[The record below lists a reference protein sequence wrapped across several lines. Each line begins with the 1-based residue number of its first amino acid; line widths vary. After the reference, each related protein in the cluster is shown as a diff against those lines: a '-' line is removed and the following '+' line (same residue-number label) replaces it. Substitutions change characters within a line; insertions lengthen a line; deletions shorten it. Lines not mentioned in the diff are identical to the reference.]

1 MATLRPQFVR
11 WLGASTLVVAT
22 FLTAPAHAQSNADA
36 PGTAEQTGDE
46 GGDQAEAITITGR
59 RAALQ
64 AADDRKRRSDSII
77 NSVVADEAGKL
88 PDNSI
93 TEVLQRVSGVSIVR
107 FAALNDPDHYSVE
120 GSGIQVRGLSGV
132 ASRLN
137 GREIFSANG
146 GRALIWGDVTPELMS
161 AVDVYKSATA
171 DLIEGGTGGQID
183 LRTKLPFDY
192 SRGWHFAGSAEGSY
206 GDLAKN
212 ADYSFSGLVSGRWET
227 GIGDIGLLVDLAHSR
242 LTSLANFIRAEPY
255 FRKRLAGESE
265 DVFIPGGFTFG
276 DEEFQ
281 RDRTGVYAAAQWAP
295 SQDLEFTGIF
305 FQSRYENLN
314 QSHFSLVSQQD
325 LVVDRARSQ
334 FDANGGL
341 ISTDSMFLRDNTTFL
356 PTGAP
361 VTSGGGTEGTRSGS
375 LTRDISLQVEWRPG
389 QGPFKVSAA
398 YQNILST
405 STVDRLAIFRE
416 VGFPSSF
423 GLDLSG
429 DFPVVSVDT
438 SGERFTNPANYFW
451 AAAMPHN
458 EDNRGTLNSA
468 NLDAEYQFEDDS
480 FFRAI
485 KAGARWS
492 DRRERDFNNGY
503 TWTALGRGWNGDP
516 QLTFANAAP
525 GDVDAYAFDNFFHG
539 QVNVPAQMLWPTID
553 LVRNVDVDDLHRP
566 PPTGFCPA
574 GTEFN
579 CSASGPLQSS
589 TYGGARA
596 RPNEFQ
602 PQDLGTW
609 RTQNWAVYAQA
620 RFGRD
625 YEPGRLGVTG
635 NIGARLVRIKNES
648 QGFIVQNAFTY
659 VRDGQTVEL
668 ARRIDPRGGEREFT
682 RFLPAINV
690 QLQPSE
696 DTKIRAAYNITLDL
710 PTFNATRGSGET
722 GVATAGNPV
731 PGGPGIFTNFT
742 AATGNPFLPPA
753 RADNLD
759 LSFEWYV
766 KPGTLFYLNGF
777 YKRLRDLPIFSLT
790 QRDITI
796 YYQDGTTETA
806 LGAATDYIAAA
817 EAAEVK
823 GVEVGGR
830 AFLDMLP
837 GVLAGFGFE
846 GNYTFID
853 SKNPGDIYRD
863 IFGTVRNDAPL
874 QGLSKHNFNAA
885 LLYERNRLSARVAY
899 SWRSRYLQSTNS
911 NGTTPTYTYVP
922 APGAAGQS
930 IQIALPVYG
939 DAYGQ
944 VDAGLTWK
952 ATDFVAFTLKGTNVF
967 NSTQR
972 TLMGGYRN
980 DELYRRSWFQ
990 SDRRIALGL
999 NLAF

>member
-1 MATLRPQFVR
+1 MAKVRPVQMR
-11 WLGASTLVVAT
+11 WLGASMSIVAAM
-22 FLTAPAHAQSNADA
+22 LAAPAYAQSNADA
-36 PGTAEQTGDE
+36 PGTAEQIGDE
-46 GGDQAEAITITGR
+46 GDQAEAITVTGR

-107 FAALNDPDHYSVE
+107 FAALNDPDHFSVE

-146 GRALIWGDVTPELMS
+146 GRGLVWGDITPELMS

-192 SRGWHFAGSAEGSY
+192 KRGWHFAGSAEASY

-212 ADYSFSGLVSGRWET
+212 ADYAFSGLVSGRWET
-227 GIGDIGLLVDLAHSR
+227 GIGDVGLLVDVAHSR

-255 FRKRLAGESE
+255 FRKRLTGMSS

-281 RDRTGVYAAAQWAP
+281 RDRTGIYAAAQWAP
-295 SQDLEFTGIF
+295 SNDLTFTGIF
-305 FQSRYENLN
+305 FQSRYSNLN

-325 LVVDRARSQ
+325 LVVDPARSQ

-341 ISTDSMFLRDNTTFL
+341 ISTESMFLRDNGTFL
-356 PTGAP
+356 PTGGGI
-361 VTSGGGTEGTRSGS
+361 VSGGGTEGTTSGS
-375 LTRDISLQVEWRPG
+375 LTRDVSASFEWRPG
-389 QGPFKVSAA
+389 QGPFRLAGA
-398 YQNILST
+398 YQNVLST
-405 STVDRLAIFRE
+405 SKVDRLAIFRE
-416 VGFPSSF
+416 VAFPSSF

-429 DFPVVSVDT
+429 DFPLVTVDT
-438 SGERFTNPANYFW
+438 SGSRFSDPANYFW

-458 EDNRGTLNSA
+458 ERNRGTMNTA

-480 FFRAI
+480 FFRAV

-525 GDVDAYAFDNFFHG
+525 GDVDNYAFKDFFHG
-539 QVNVPAQMLWPTID
+539 QVNLPAQMLWPTID
-553 LVRNVDVDDLHRP
+553 LVRGTDVDDLHQP
-566 PPTGFCPA
+566 PPAGFCPP

-579 CSASGPLQSS
+579 CSASGPLPGS

-609 RTQNWAVYAQA
+609 RTQSWAAYAQM

-625 YEPGRLGVTG
+625 YEPGRMGLTG
-635 NIGARLVRIKNES
+635 NIGARFVRVKNES

-659 VRDGQTVEL
+659 IRDGQTVNL
-668 ARRIDPRGGEREFT
+668 SRRIDPRGGEATFD

-690 QLQPSE
+690 QLQPAE
-696 DTKIRAAYNITLDL
+696 TVKLRAAYNITMDL
-710 PTFNATRGSGET
+710 PTFNATRGGGET
-722 GVATAGNPV
+722 GVATQPNTVQGQ
-731 PGGPGIFTNFT
+731 PGIFTNFT
-742 AATGNPFLPPA
+742 ATTGNPFLPPA
-753 RADNLD
+753 RADNID
-759 LSFEWYV
+759 LSLEWYV
-766 KPGTLFYLNGF
+766 KPGTLFYVNGF
-777 YKRLRDLPIFSLT
+777 YKRLKDLPIFSLT
-790 QRDITI
+790 QREITV
-796 YYQDGTTETA
+796 YYDDGRTETA
-806 LGAATDYIAAA
+806 LAAA
-817 EAAEVK
+817 SDVITAPEAAEVK

-837 GVLAGFGFE
+837 GALAGIGFE

-853 SKNPGDIYRD
+853 SKNPGDLYRD
-863 IFGTVRNDAPL
+863 IDGNIRNDAPL
-874 QGLSKHNFNAA
+874 QGLSKHNFNAT
-885 LLYERNRLSARVAY
+885 LLYERSRVSVRVAY

-930 IQIALPVYG
+930 VQIALPVYG

-944 VDAGLTWK
+944 VDTGVTLK
-952 ATDFVAFTLKGTNVF
+952 ATDDLSITLRGTNVF
-967 NSTQR
+967 NATQR

-980 DELYRRSWFQ
+980 DAIYTRSWFQ
-990 SDRRIALGL
+990 SDRRVALGV